1 MGLTIK
7 GQCIPD
13 VTEPMDGRRAAGFS
27 ETRPPELRPR
37 RCREGLRA
45 GGSVRSGTGGGGEA
59 QPLQGNRPPGQGG
72 PQLALGDLNIP
83 APRVASGARSPP
95 SHGDVTCLKAVSSAA
110 AWLGR
115 RMDVVGAC
123 QSKCMCVINV
133 HSA

>member
-13 VTEPMDGRRAAGFS
+13 VTESMEGERAAGFS
-27 ETRPPELRPR
+27 ETRPRRLPPR
-37 RCREGLRA
+37 RCGEGLRA
-45 GGSVRSGTGGGGEA
+45 GGGARSAAGGGGEA
-59 QPLQGNRPPGQGG
+59 QALQGNRPPGQGG

-95 SHGDVTCLKAVSSAA
+95 PCGDVTCLKTVSSAA
-110 AWLGR
+110 AWPGR
-115 RMDVVGAC
+115 RMDVAGAC
-123 QSKCMCVINV
+123 PSKCVCVINV